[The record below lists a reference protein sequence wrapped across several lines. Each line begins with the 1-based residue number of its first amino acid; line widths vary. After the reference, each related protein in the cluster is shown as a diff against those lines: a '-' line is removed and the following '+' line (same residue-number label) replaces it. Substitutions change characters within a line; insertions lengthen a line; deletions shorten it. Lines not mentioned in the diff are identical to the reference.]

1 MTYQKLIGAV
11 PGLQKLTGQDLP
23 LRTAYRLSK
32 MVRKANEELAFFR
45 MKHEEIMKAETEE
58 EEKRRLFEELLRF
71 EADWSP
77 DPIRIPEDTNIRLSG
92 SDIAALEGLVEITEE
107 EDHERDHDQRAE

>member
-32 MVRKANEELAFFR
+32 MVRKVNEELAFFR
-45 MKHEEIMKAETEE
+45 MKHEEIMKSETEE
-58 EEKRRLFEELLRF
+58 EEKRQLFEELLNF
-71 EADWSP
+71 EADWTP
-77 DPIRIPEDTNIRLSG
+77 DPLRIPADTNIRLSG